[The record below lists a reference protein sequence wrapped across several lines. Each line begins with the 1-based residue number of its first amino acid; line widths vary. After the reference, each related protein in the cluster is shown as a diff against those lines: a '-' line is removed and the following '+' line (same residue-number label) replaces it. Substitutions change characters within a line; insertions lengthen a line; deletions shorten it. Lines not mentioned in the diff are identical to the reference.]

1 MSARFQQLCL
11 SALVLLL
18 AVSSLAQPLPKAL
31 APVNNSDTSTAT
43 TDPLGRE
50 TPAGTVFG
58 FLQACQS
65 ANYKTAAQYLDLP
78 ARKQSE
84 GPEIAMQLK
93 ALIDTSGANVSLKR
107 ISTRPEGDMQEG
119 VAFDR
124 QHLGTL
130 VAGDS
135 EAPLLLERQTKP
147 SIGKIWYFSSDTLE
161 KVPELYDQIQ
171 AHEIEKKL
179 PTALVE
185 NEFVGLAL
193 WQWFAL
199 LLALPLSAA
208 IAWLLI
214 KVFQV
219 PRTLYARHKG
229 LPVRQLWKNTSWPLW
244 LLLATLVD
252 RILVAY
258 IGVPLLQRHYYSQ
271 LTAVIAVAALFWV
284 LWRVTARV
292 LHHFRNRAINAGRTG
307 TGSLMILGE
316 RIFKALIII
325 GAAIAVLGVLGFNL
339 TTALAGLGIGGL
351 AIAFAAQKTLE
362 NLFGGVSVLGDEVI
376 RVGDTCQFGERVGT
390 VEDISLRSTRIRTT
404 ERTEL
409 SIPNGALATMNVENL
424 TRRDKILF
432 KTALGLRSETSPDQ
446 LRYVLAEIRRMLYEH
461 PKVETSSARIRFIGI
476 AASSLDL
483 ELFCFVLTRDMSEF
497 TAIREDLLFRIMDIV
512 AESGSSFA
520 FPSRTTY
527 FARDPGLDKEKSEAA
542 SKQVQQWRD
551 EKQLPFPDF
560 TPPEISAL
568 RGSIEYPAPD
578 SSLGNGRK
586 VG

>member
-1 MSARFQQLCL
+1 MSARVQRLCL
-11 SALVLLL
+11 SALLLLL

-31 APVNNSDTSTAT
+31 APVNNSDSSTST

-214 KVFQV
+214 KVSQV
-219 PRTLYARHKG
+219 PRTLYARRKG
-229 LPVRQLWKNTSWPLW
+229 LPIRQLWKNTSWPLW

-271 LTAVIAVAALFWV
+271 LTMVIAVSALFWV

-325 GAAIAVLGVLGFNL
+325 GAVIAVLGVLGFNL

-483 ELFCFVLTRDMSEF
+483 ELFSFVLTREMSEF
-497 TAIREDLLFRIMDIV
+497 TAIREDLLFRIMEIV

-527 FARDPGLDKEKSEAA
+527 FTRDPGLDKDKSEAA

>member
-1 MSARFQQLCL
+1 MSARFQRLCL

-147 SIGKIWYFSSDTLE
+147 SIGKLWYFSSDTLE

-179 PTALVE
+179 PAALVE
-185 NEFVGLAL
+185 NEFVGLAM

-219 PRTLYARHKG
+219 PRTLYARYKG

-271 LTAVIAVAALFWV
+271 LTMVIAVSALFWV

-316 RIFKALIII
+316 RIFKALIVI

-432 KTALGLRSETSPDQ
+432 KTALGLRSDTSPDQ

-483 ELFCFVLTRDMSEF
+483 ELFSFVLTREMSEF

>member
-1 MSARFQQLCL
+1 
-11 SALVLLL
+11 
-18 AVSSLAQPLPKAL
+18 
-31 APVNNSDTSTAT
+31 
-43 TDPLGRE
+43 
-50 TPAGTVFG
+50 
-58 FLQACQS
+58 
-65 ANYKTAAQYLDLP
+65 
-78 ARKQSE
+78 
-84 GPEIAMQLK
+84 MQLK

-219 PRTLYARHKG
+219 PRTLYARRKG
-229 LPVRQLWKNTSWPLW
+229 LPIRQLWKNTSWPLW

-271 LTAVIAVAALFWV
+271 LTLVIAVSALFWV

-292 LHHFRNRAINAGRTG
+292 LHHFRDRAINAGRTG

-325 GAAIAVLGVLGFNL
+325 GAVIAVLGVLGFNL

-483 ELFCFVLTRDMSEF
+483 ELFSFVLTREMSEF
-497 TAIREDLLFRIMDIV
+497 TAIREDLLFRIMEIV

-527 FARDPGLDKEKSEAA
+527 FTRDPGLDKDKSEAA

>member
-1 MSARFQQLCL
+1 MSARF
-11 SALVLLL
+11 SAVVPFGVTLLL

-31 APVNNSDTSTAT
+31 APVNNSDSSTST

-50 TPAGTVFG
+50 TPAGTVIG

-124 QHLGTL
+124 QPWAHLLQVTAKPPCYWNNKPNHPLARFGTSRPIRSKRFL
-130 VAGDS
+130 S
-135 EAPLLLERQTKP
+135 
-147 SIGKIWYFSSDTLE
+147 
-161 KVPELYDQIQ
+161 LYDQIQ

-219 PRTLYARHKG
+219 PRTLYARRKG
-229 LPVRQLWKNTSWPLW
+229 LPIRRLWKNTSWPLW

-258 IGVPLLQRHYYSQ
+258 IGVPSCS
-271 LTAVIAVAALFWV
+271 
-284 LWRVTARV
+284 
-292 LHHFRNRAINAGRTG
+292 AI
-307 TGSLMILGE
+307 
-316 RIFKALIII
+316 
-325 GAAIAVLGVLGFNL
+325 
-339 TTALAGLGIGGL
+339 TT
-351 AIAFAAQKTLE
+351 
-362 NLFGGVSVLGDEVI
+362 
-376 RVGDTCQFGERVGT
+376 
-390 VEDISLRSTRIRTT
+390 RS
-404 ERTEL
+404 
-409 SIPNGALATMNVENL
+409 
-424 TRRDKILF
+424 
-432 KTALGLRSETSPDQ
+432 
-446 LRYVLAEIRRMLYEH
+446 
-461 PKVETSSARIRFIGI
+461 
-476 AASSLDL
+476 
-483 ELFCFVLTRDMSEF
+483 
-497 TAIREDLLFRIMDIV
+497 
-512 AESGSSFA
+512 
-520 FPSRTTY
+520 
-527 FARDPGLDKEKSEAA
+527 
-542 SKQVQQWRD
+542 
-551 EKQLPFPDF
+551 
-560 TPPEISAL
+560 
-568 RGSIEYPAPD
+568 
-578 SSLGNGRK
+578 
-586 VG
+586 

>member
-1 MSARFQQLCL
+1 MSARFQRLCL

-147 SIGKIWYFSSDTLE
+147 SIGKLWYFSSDTLE

-179 PTALVE
+179 PAALVE
-185 NEFVGLAL
+185 NEFVGLAM

-219 PRTLYARHKG
+219 PRTLYARYKG

-271 LTAVIAVAALFWV
+271 LTMVIAVSALFWV

-432 KTALGLRSETSPDQ
+432 KTALGLRSDTSPDQ

-483 ELFCFVLTRDMSEF
+483 ELFSFVLTREMSEF

-512 AESGSSFA
+512 AESGIEFRI
-520 FPSRTTY
+520 P
-527 FARDPGLDKEKSEAA
+527 
-542 SKQVQQWRD
+542 
-551 EKQLPFPDF
+551 LPHNVFR
-560 TPPEISAL
+560 S
-568 RGSIEYPAPD
+568 
-578 SSLGNGRK
+578 
-586 VG
+586 

>member
-1 MSARFQQLCL
+1 MSARFQRLCL

-147 SIGKIWYFSSDTLE
+147 SIGKLWYFSSDTLE

-179 PTALVE
+179 PAALVE
-185 NEFVGLAL
+185 NEFVGLAM

-219 PRTLYARHKG
+219 PRTLYARYKG

-271 LTAVIAVAALFWV
+271 LTMVIAVSALFWV

-432 KTALGLRSETSPDQ
+432 KTALGLRSDTSPDQ

-483 ELFCFVLTRDMSEF
+483 ELFSFVLTREMSEF

>member
-1 MSARFQQLCL
+1 MSARFQWLCL
-11 SALVLLL
+11 SALLLLL

-31 APVNNSDTSTAT
+31 APVNNSDSSTST

-219 PRTLYARHKG
+219 PRTLYARRKG
-229 LPVRQLWKNTSWPLW
+229 LPIRQLWKNTSWPLW

-271 LTAVIAVAALFWV
+271 LTMVIAVSALFWV

-325 GAAIAVLGVLGFNL
+325 GAVIAVLGVLGFNL

-483 ELFCFVLTRDMSEF
+483 ELFSFVLTREMSEF
-497 TAIREDLLFRIMDIV
+497 TAIREDLLFRIMEIV

-527 FARDPGLDKEKSEAA
+527 FTRDPGLDKDKSEAA

>member
-1 MSARFQQLCL
+1 MSARFQWLCL
-11 SALVLLL
+11 SALLLSL

-31 APVNNSDTSTAT
+31 APVNNSDSSTST

-130 VAGDS
+130 IAGDS

-219 PRTLYARHKG
+219 PRTLYARRKG
-229 LPVRQLWKNTSWPLW
+229 LPIRQLWKNTSWPLW

-271 LTAVIAVAALFWV
+271 LTMVIAVSALFWV

-325 GAAIAVLGVLGFNL
+325 GAVIAVLGVLGFNL

-483 ELFCFVLTRDMSEF
+483 ELFSFVLTREMSEF
-497 TAIREDLLFRIMDIV
+497 TAIREDLLFRIMEIV

-527 FARDPGLDKEKSEAA
+527 FTRDPGLDKDKSEAA